1 MPNYT
6 GFIVNLMV
14 WCALVAAAA
23 AAASVAFDNSV
34 DVKPEATNDGDVV
47 IDDMIYGREQY
58 IKDYFNLR

>member
-14 WCALVAAAA
+14 WCGLVAAVAF
-23 AAASVAFDNSV
+23 AFDNSV